1 MLRIRANR
9 IRIRL
14 RMAAVEADLA
24 RRGWT
29 HKEFARRLH
38 TTPTYLS
45 AILNAY
51 RQPGV
56 SLRARMQHVLRKRF
70 DSLFDVVVA
79 RKGATRRSPKGASRD

>member
-1 MLRIRANR
+1 MRIRANR

-14 RMAAVEADLA
+14 RMAAVETELA

-45 AILNAY
+45 AVLNAY
-51 RQPGV
+51 REPGV
-56 SLRARMQHVLRKRF
+56 SLRARMLHVLRKRF

-79 RKGATRRSPKGASRD
+79 GRGATQRSSKGASRD

>member
-1 MLRIRANR
+1 MRIKANR

-14 RMAAVEADLA
+14 RMAAVEAELA
-24 RRGWT
+24 RRAWT

-51 RQPGV
+51 REPGV
-56 SLRARMQHVLRKRF
+56 SLRARMQRVLRKRF
-70 DSLFDVVVA
+70 DSLFDLVA
-79 RKGATRRSPKGASRD
+79 GGRVATRRPPKGVSRD